1 MPLAVGQPPTLVI
14 DWRICNSM
22 VSSGKQLDYAKHPWQ
37 QWLLIGCVSLL
48 TSSAFMT
55 GDSTSVGEGLM
66 TWPLWAW
73 FGLLLSWAVFHV
85 RCRDGILRVDRTLLL
100 LLVSVAVMFVSFLA
114 TRGTGD
120 ERVSLNG
127 LWQWV
132 GFATVFTLCLQCL
145 RPGREMRAIVVVML
159 AAATAIACV
168 GIYDSLVQIPN
179 LRMEYFNSNEM
190 GRMGMLQQAGIGDA
204 AIGSPARYHFESRL
218 QSPEPFVTFSLTNSL
233 AGFLAPWLLIILGM
247 IITTQRRC
255 LSRSTIVKSLTLVF
269 LIFVCL
275 LLTKSRSAWCAV
287 LLGAVYLTVV
297 QFKVNRQRI
306 ARGLCLSGVLLAVAV
321 GCAWFTNR
329 LDMKILSEAS
339 NSLLY
344 RLEYWRSSM
353 AMVADHWLWGVGA
366 GNFRDAYMAYKLPAA
381 SEAIA
386 DPHNAILEIW
396 TSFGTLVALL
406 MLAVFGIAI
415 KRIFKPVAVN
425 FPARAEVSSTKIFM
439 GGALGIV
446 LAIFMDALGPG
457 LIPDRVLYV
466 GFPIFAIVI
475 YLLQDWV
482 ENGELTRVQL
492 GGAFVVW
499 LFNLSMQSGISV
511 PGVSITGWMLL
522 AMLLNCEGKS
532 SAAAATLI
540 VGHKKLSRNQMGII
554 LVGALLVLGTFH
566 FTGHYPV
573 TQSAAHLL
581 DARYYNGQGQS
592 GRAMKSV
599 DAAIA
604 ADPAS
609 ARAYDLKTNMLFHRL
624 AQNLTSAGM
633 TDYLAAMEK
642 VKLVHANSHPLHI
655 TLAQQCFVIYQA
667 TDENIWLQ
675 RAVELTKMEVELFPS
690 SAYSWGR
697 LAVYESI
704 LGSATAVATAKH
716 ALELDEQNPHLE
728 FKLENRRF
736 IELDYQAWKLQN
748 NISINNAKSLEQ
760 LVQEVRREQ

>member
-1 MPLAVGQPPTLVI
+1 MT
-14 DWRICNSM
+14 
-22 VSSGKQLDYAKHPWQ
+22 SSGKQLDYAKQRWQ
-37 QWLLIGCVSLL
+37 QWLLIGCVALL

-73 FGLLLSWAVFHV
+73 FGLLLSWAVCHF
-85 RCRDGILRVDRTLLL
+85 RFRDSILRVDRTLFLL
-100 LLVSVAVMFVSFLA
+100 LASVVVMSVSFLA
-114 TRGTGD
+114 TRGMGD
-120 ERVSLNG
+120 DRMSLNV

-132 GFATVFTLCLQCL
+132 GFAAVFTLCLQCL

-179 LRMEYFNSNEM
+179 LRMEYFKSNEM

-204 AIGSPARYHFESRL
+204 AIGSPTRYQFESRL

-247 IITTQRRC
+247 IITTQRTC
-255 LSRSTIVKSLTLVF
+255 LARSTIAKSLILVF

-287 LLGAVYLTVV
+287 LIGLVYVTVV
-297 QFKVNRQRI
+297 QFKVSRERI
-306 ARGLCLSGVLLAVAV
+306 ARGLCLTGVLLAVAV

-329 LDMKILSEAS
+329 LDMKIISEAS

-344 RLEYWRSSM
+344 RFEYWRSSM
-353 AMVADHWLWGVGA
+353 AMVGDHWLWGVGA
-366 GNFRDAYMAYKLPAA
+366 GNFRDAYMAYKLPVA

-386 DPHNAILEIW
+386 DPHNAILEIL
-396 TSFGTLVALL
+396 TSFGTPAALL
-406 MLAVFGIAI
+406 ILGVFGIAVM
-415 KRIFKPVAVN
+415 RIFNPVAVN
-425 FPARAEVSSTKIFM
+425 FPRRSEVSSIKIFI

-466 GFPIFAIVI
+466 GFPIFAITI

-482 ENGELTRVQL
+482 ENGELTRVQI
-492 GGAFVVW
+492 GGAFVAW
-499 LFNLSMQSGISV
+499 LFNLSMQSGISI

-522 AMLLNCEGKS
+522 AMLLNCEGTSSAS
-532 SAAAATLI
+532 SAAST
-540 VGHKKLSRNQMGII
+540 VGHKKVSRNQMGTI

-566 FTGHYPV
+566 FTGHHPV
-573 TQSAAHLL
+573 TQSTAHLL
-581 DARYYNGQGQS
+581 YARYYNGRGQS
-592 GRAMKSV
+592 GRAMKSI

-604 ADPAS
+604 ADPKS
-609 ARAYDLKTNMLFHRL
+609 ARAYELKTNMLFNRL
-624 AQNLTSAGM
+624 VQNLTTAGI

-667 TDENIWLQ
+667 SAERIWLQ

-704 LGSATAVATAKH
+704 SGSTTAILTAKH
-716 ALELDEQNPHLE
+716 ALELNEQNPHLE

-736 IELDYQAWKLQN
+736 SELDYQTRELQN
-748 NISINNAKSLEQ
+748 NLSINNAKSLEQ
-760 LVQEVRREQ
+760 LVQEVRKGQ

>member
-1 MPLAVGQPPTLVI
+1 MA
-14 DWRICNSM
+14 
-22 VSSGKQLDYAKHPWQ
+22 SSGKQLDYAKHPWQ
-37 QWLLIGCVSLL
+37 PWLLIGCVSLL

-73 FGLLLSWAVFHV
+73 FGLLLSWAVCHV
-85 RCRDGILRVDRTLLL
+85 RCRDGTLRIDRTLLL
-100 LLVSVAVMFVSFLA
+100 LLASVAVMFMSFLA

-120 ERVSLNG
+120 QRVSLNG

-132 GFATVFTLCLQCL
+132 GFAAVFTLCLQCM

-168 GIYDSLVQIPN
+168 GIYDSLVQIPH

-247 IITTQRRC
+247 IITTQRTC
-255 LSRSTIVKSLTLVF
+255 LSRSAISKSLTLLF
-269 LIFVCL
+269 LVSVCL

-287 LLGAVYLTVV
+287 LFGAVYLAVV
-297 QFKVNRQRI
+297 QFKVSRQRI
-306 ARGLCLSGVLLAVAV
+306 ARGLCLTGVLLAVAV

-339 NSLLY
+339 NSLFY

-353 AMVADHWLWGVGA
+353 AMVTDHWLWGVGA

-396 TSFGTLVALL
+396 TSFGTAVVLL
-406 MLAVFGIAI
+406 MLGVFGIAI

-425 FPARAEVSSTKIFM
+425 FSAQTEVSSTKIFI

-482 ENGELTRVQL
+482 KNGELTRVQI
-492 GGAFVVW
+492 GGAFLVW

-511 PGVSITGWMLL
+511 PGVSTTGWMLL
-522 AMLLNCEGKS
+522 AMLLNCEGPS
-532 SAAAATLI
+532 SASSTGPTL
-540 VGHKKLSRNQMGII
+540 GHKKFSRNQMSMI

-566 FTGHYPV
+566 LTGHHPV

-581 DARYYNGQGQS
+581 DARYYNVQGQN

-604 ADPAS
+604 ADPVS

-624 AQNLTSAGM
+624 SQNLTSAGM

-642 VKLVHANSHPLHI
+642 VKLVHANSHPLHT
-655 TLAQQCFVIYQA
+655 TLAQQCVVIYLA
-667 TDENIWLQ
+667 TDEIIWLQ
-675 RAVELTKMEVELFPS
+675 RAVELAKMEIKLFPS

-704 LGSATAVATAKH
+704 LGSTTAVATAKH

-736 IELDYQAWKLQN
+736 IELDYQAWKLKN
-748 NISINNAKSLEQ
+748 NLSINNAKSLEQ
-760 LVQEVRREQ
+760 LVQEVRKEQ

>member
-1 MPLAVGQPPTLVI
+1 MA
-14 DWRICNSM
+14 
-22 VSSGKQLDYAKHPWQ
+22 SSGKQLDFAKQRWHTWQ

-73 FGLLLSWAVFHV
+73 FGLLLSWAICHI
-85 RCRDGILRVDRTLLL
+85 RCRNGILRVDRILFLLL
-100 LLVSVAVMFVSFLA
+100 ASVAVMFVSFLV
-114 TRGTGD
+114 TLGTGD
-120 ERVSLNG
+120 ARVSLNG

-132 GFATVFTLCLQCL
+132 GFAAVFTLCLQCL

-190 GRMGMLQQAGIGDA
+190 DRMGMLQQAGIGDA

-247 IITTQRRC
+247 IITTQRTS
-255 LSRSTIVKSLTLVF
+255 LSRSALSKSLTLVF
-269 LIFVCL
+269 LISVCL

-287 LLGAVYLTVV
+287 LLGTVYLTVV
-297 QFKVNRQRI
+297 QFQLSRQRI
-306 ARGLCLSGVLLAVAV
+306 VRGLGLTGVLLAVAV

-329 LDMKILSEAS
+329 LDMEILSEAS

-353 AMVADHWLWGVGA
+353 AMIIDHWLWGVGV

-386 DPHNAILEIW
+386 DPHNAVLEIW

-406 MLAVFGIAI
+406 MIGVFGIAI
-415 KRIFKPVAVN
+415 KRIFRPVAVK
-425 FPARAEVSSTKIFM
+425 FPAQAEVSSTKIFV

-446 LAIFMDALGPG
+446 LAMFMDALGSG
-457 LIPDRVLYV
+457 LIADRVFYV
-466 GFPIFAIVI
+466 GLPIFAIVI

-482 ENGELTRVQL
+482 KNGELTRVQI

-522 AMLLNCEGKS
+522 AMLLNCEGTS
-532 SAAAATLI
+532 SAAMGTLTA
-540 VGHKKLSRNQMGII
+540 GHKKLGRNQMGMI

-566 FTGHYPV
+566 VTGHHPV

-609 ARAYDLKTNMLFHRL
+609 ARAYGLKTNMLFHRL

-642 VKLVHANSHPLHI
+642 VKLVHANSHPLHS

-667 TDENIWLQ
+667 TDEKIWLQ
-675 RAVELTKMEVELFPS
+675 RAVELTKKEVELFPS

-704 LGSATAVATAKH
+704 LGSATAVATAKQ
-716 ALELDEQNPHLE
+716 ALELNEQNPHLE
-728 FKLENRRF
+728 FKLENRHC
-736 IELDYQAWKLQN
+736 IELDYQAWSIKTMYRWKLEN
-748 NISINNAKSLEQ
+748 NISINNAKSLEH
-760 LVQEVRREQ
+760 LVREVRNE

>member
-1 MPLAVGQPPTLVI
+1 MA
-14 DWRICNSM
+14 
-22 VSSGKQLDYAKHPWQ
+22 SSGKQLDFAKQRWHTWQ

-55 GDSTSVGEGLM
+55 GDSISVGEGWM

-73 FGLLLSWAVFHV
+73 FGLLLSWAVCHV
-85 RCRDGILRVDRTLLL
+85 WCRDGTLRVDGTLLL
-100 LLVSVAVMFVSFLA
+100 LLASVGVMFMSFLA

-120 ERVSLNG
+120 ERMSLNG

-132 GFATVFTLCLQCL
+132 GFAAVFTLCLQCF

-179 LRMEYFNSNEM
+179 QRMEYFNSNEM
-190 GRMGMLQQAGIGDA
+190 GRMGMLQEAGIGDA
-204 AIGSPARYHFESRL
+204 AIGSPTRYHFESRL

-247 IITTQRRC
+247 IITTQRTY
-255 LSRSTIVKSLTLVF
+255 LSWSSSAKSLTLVF
-269 LIFVCL
+269 LISVCL

-287 LLGAVYLTVV
+287 LIGAVYLTAV
-297 QFKVNRQRI
+297 QFKVSRQRI
-306 ARGLCLSGVLLAVAV
+306 ARGFCLTGVLLAVAV

-339 NSLLY
+339 SSLLY
-344 RLEYWRSSM
+344 RFEYWRSSM

-396 TSFGTLVALL
+396 TSFGTPVVLL
-406 MLAVFGIAI
+406 MLSVLGIAL

-425 FPARAEVSSTKIFM
+425 FPVRSEVSSSKIFI

-457 LIPDRVLYV
+457 LIPARVLYV
-466 GFPIFAIVI
+466 GCPIFAIAI

-482 ENGELTRVQL
+482 EHGELTRVQI

-499 LFNLSMQSGISV
+499 LFNLSMQSGISI

-522 AMLLNCEGKS
+522 AMLLNCEETS
-532 SAAAATLI
+532 SASSVAPT
-540 VGHKKLSRNQMGII
+540 VGHKKFSQNQMGTI
-554 LVGALLVLGTFH
+554 LVVVLLVLGTFH
-566 FTGHYPV
+566 FTGHHPV

-581 DARYYNGQGQS
+581 DARYYNSKGQS
-592 GRAMKSV
+592 RLAMKSI
-599 DAAIA
+599 DAAIE
-604 ADPAS
+604 ADPVS

-633 TDYLAAMEK
+633 AEYLAAMEK
-642 VKLVHANSHPLHI
+642 VKLMHVNSHPLHM

-667 TDENIWLQ
+667 TNEKIWLQ
-675 RAVELTKMEVELFPS
+675 RTVELTKMEVELFPS

-704 LGSATAVATAKH
+704 LGSPTAISTAKH

-728 FKLENRRF
+728 FKLKNRRF
-736 IELDYQAWKLQN
+736 MELDYQAWKLLN
-748 NISINNAKSLEQ
+748 KLSMNNAKSLEQ
-760 LVQEVRREQ
+760 LVQEVRNEQ

>member
-1 MPLAVGQPPTLVI
+1 MA
-14 DWRICNSM
+14 
-22 VSSGKQLDYAKHPWQ
+22 SSGKQLDYAKQRWHAWQ

-73 FGLLLSWAVFHV
+73 FGLLLSWAVCHV
-85 RCRDGILRVDRTLLL
+85 RCRNGILRVDRTLLL
-100 LLVSVAVMFVSFLA
+100 LLASVAVMFVSFLA
-114 TRGTGD
+114 TVGTGD

-132 GFATVFTLCLQCL
+132 GFAAVFTLCLQCL

-159 AAATAIACV
+159 AAATAISCV

-179 LRMEYFNSNEM
+179 LRMEYFNSNEVE
-190 GRMGMLQQAGIGDA
+190 RMGMLQQAGIGDA

-247 IITTQRRC
+247 IITTQRTD
-255 LSRSTIVKSLTLVF
+255 LSRSTLAKSLTLVL

-287 LLGAVYLTVV
+287 LLGTVYLTVV
-297 QFKVNRQRI
+297 QFQVSRQRI
-306 ARGLCLSGVLLAVAV
+306 ARGLGLSGVLLTVAV

-353 AMVADHWLWGVGA
+353 AMVIDHWLWGVGA
-366 GNFRDAYMAYKLPAA
+366 GNFRDAYMTYKLPAA

-386 DPHNAILEIW
+386 DPHNAVLEIW
-396 TSFGTLVALL
+396 TSFGTVVALL
-406 MLAVFGIAI
+406 MLGVFGIAI
-415 KRIFKPVAVN
+415 KRIFKPVAVK
-425 FPARAEVSSTKIFM
+425 FPAQREVSSTKIFV
-439 GGALGIV
+439 GGAVGIV
-446 LAIFMDALGPG
+446 LAMFMDALGSG
-457 LIPDRVLYV
+457 LIPDRVFYV
-466 GFPIFAIVI
+466 GLPIFAIVI

-482 ENGELTRVQL
+482 KNGELTRVQI

-522 AMLLNCEGKS
+522 AMLLNCEGTS
-532 SAAAATLI
+532 SASWGAPT
-540 VGHKKLSRNQMGII
+540 VGHKKLSRNQMGTV

-566 FTGHYPV
+566 FTGHHPV
-573 TQSAAHLL
+573 TQSTAHLL

-609 ARAYDLKTNMLFHRL
+609 ARAYVLKSNILFHRL
-624 AQNLTSAGM
+624 SQNLTSTGK
-633 TDYLAAMEK
+633 TDYLKAMDK
-642 VKLVHANSHPLHI
+642 VKLRHANSHPLHS

-667 TDENIWLQ
+667 TDEKIWLQ
-675 RAVELTKMEVELFPS
+675 RAVELTNTEVKLFPS

-697 LAVYESI
+697 LAVCESI
-704 LGSATAVATAKH
+704 LGSTTAVATAKH
-716 ALELDEQNPHLE
+716 ALELDGQNPHLE
-728 FKLENRRF
+728 FKLDNRRF
-736 IELDYQAWKLQN
+736 IELDYQAWNLPN
-748 NISINNAKSLEQ
+748 NISFNNAKSLEQ
-760 LVQEVRREQ
+760 LVQEVRNE

>member
-1 MPLAVGQPPTLVI
+1 MA
-14 DWRICNSM
+14 
-22 VSSGKQLDYAKHPWQ
+22 SSGKQLDYAKHHLASSWQ

-73 FGLLLSWAVFHV
+73 FGLLLLWAVCHV
-85 RCRDGILRVDRTLLL
+85 RYRDGMLRVDRTLLL
-100 LLVSVAVMFVSFLA
+100 LLASVTVMFVSFLA

-120 ERVSLNG
+120 ERMSLNG
-127 LWQWV
+127 LWQWT
-132 GFATVFTLCLQCL
+132 GFAAVFTLCLQCL

-159 AAATAIACV
+159 AAATTIACV

-190 GRMGMLQQAGIGDA
+190 ERMGMLQQAGIGDA
-204 AIGSPARYHFESRL
+204 AVGSPTRHHFESRL

-247 IITTQRRC
+247 IITVQRRL
-255 LSRSTIVKSLTLVF
+255 LSRSTIVKSLILVF
-269 LIFVCL
+269 IISVCL

-287 LLGAVYLTVV
+287 LIGAVYLAVV
-297 QFKVNRQRI
+297 QFKVSRQRI
-306 ARGLCLSGVLLAVAV
+306 ARGLCLTGVLLAVAV

-329 LDMKILSEAS
+329 LDIEVLSEAP

-344 RLEYWRSSM
+344 RIEYWRSSM
-353 AMVADHWLWGVGA
+353 AMVADHWLWGVGT

-396 TSFGTLVALL
+396 TSFGTPVALL
-406 MLAVFGIAI
+406 MLSVLGIAI
-415 KRIFKPVAVN
+415 RRIFKPVAVN
-425 FPARAEVSSTKIFM
+425 FPIRSEVSSIKIFF

-457 LIPDRVLYV
+457 LIPPRVLYV
-466 GFPIFAIVI
+466 GFPIFAITI
-475 YLLQDWV
+475 YMLQDWV
-482 ENGELTRVQL
+482 ENGALTRVQI
-492 GGAFVVW
+492 GGALVVW
-499 LFNLSMQSGISV
+499 LLNLSMQSGISV

-522 AMLLNCEGKS
+522 AMLLNCEGTS
-532 SAAAATLI
+532 SASLATM
-540 VGHKKLSRNQMGII
+540 GHKKISRNQMGTI

-566 FTGHYPV
+566 FTGHHPV

-609 ARAYDLKTNMLFHRL
+609 ARAYGLKTNMLFHRL
-624 AQNLTSAGM
+624 AQNLTSVGM

-642 VKLVHANSHPLHI
+642 GKLVHANSHPLHS

-667 TDENIWLQ
+667 TDEKNWLQ

-716 ALELDEQNPHLE
+716 ALDLNKQNPHLE
-728 FKLENRRF
+728 FKLINRRF

-760 LVQEVRREQ
+760 LVQEVRKEQ

>member
-1 MPLAVGQPPTLVI
+1 
-14 DWRICNSM
+14 
-22 VSSGKQLDYAKHPWQ
+22 
-37 QWLLIGCVSLL
+37 
-48 TSSAFMT
+48 MT

-73 FGLLLSWAVFHV
+73 FGLLLSWAVCHV
-85 RCRDGILRVDRTLLL
+85 RCRDGTLRIDRTLLL
-100 LLVSVAVMFVSFLA
+100 LLASVAVMFMSFLA

-120 ERVSLNG
+120 QRVSLNG

-132 GFATVFTLCLQCL
+132 GFAAVFTLCLQCM

-168 GIYDSLVQIPN
+168 GIYDSLVQIPH

-247 IITTQRRC
+247 IITTQRTC
-255 LSRSTIVKSLTLVF
+255 LSRSAISKSLTLLF
-269 LIFVCL
+269 LVSVCL

-287 LLGAVYLTVV
+287 LFGAVYLAVV
-297 QFKVNRQRI
+297 QFKVSRQRI
-306 ARGLCLSGVLLAVAV
+306 ARGLCLTGVLLAVAV

-339 NSLLY
+339 NSLFY

-353 AMVADHWLWGVGA
+353 AMVTDHWLWGVGA

-396 TSFGTLVALL
+396 TSFGTAVVLL
-406 MLAVFGIAI
+406 MLGVFGIAI

-425 FPARAEVSSTKIFM
+425 FSAQTEVSSTKIFI

-482 ENGELTRVQL
+482 KNGELTRVQI
-492 GGAFVVW
+492 GGAFLVW

-511 PGVSITGWMLL
+511 PGVSTTGWMLL
-522 AMLLNCEGKS
+522 AMLLNCEGPS
-532 SAAAATLI
+532 SASSTGPTL
-540 VGHKKLSRNQMGII
+540 GHKKFSRNQMSMI

-566 FTGHYPV
+566 LTGHHPV

-581 DARYYNGQGQS
+581 DARYYNVQGQN

-604 ADPAS
+604 ADPVS

-624 AQNLTSAGM
+624 SQNLTSAGM

-642 VKLVHANSHPLHI
+642 VKLVHANSHPLHT
-655 TLAQQCFVIYQA
+655 TLAQQCVVIYLA
-667 TDENIWLQ
+667 TDEIIWLQ
-675 RAVELTKMEVELFPS
+675 RAVELAKMEIKLFPS

-704 LGSATAVATAKH
+704 LGSTTAVATAKH

-736 IELDYQAWKLQN
+736 IELDYQAWKLKN
-748 NISINNAKSLEQ
+748 NLSINNAKSLEQ
-760 LVQEVRREQ
+760 LVQEVRKEQ

>member
-1 MPLAVGQPPTLVI
+1 MA
-14 DWRICNSM
+14 
-22 VSSGKQLDYAKHPWQ
+22 SSGKQLDYAKQRWQAWQ

-73 FGLLLSWAVFHV
+73 FGLLLSWAVCHV
-85 RCRDGILRVDRTLLL
+85 WCRNGILRVDRTLLL
-100 LLVSVAVMFVSFLA
+100 LLASVAVMFMSFLA
-114 TRGTGD
+114 THATGD

-132 GFATVFTLCLQCL
+132 GFSAVFTLCLQCL

-179 LRMEYFNSNEM
+179 LRMEYFNSNEID
-190 GRMGMLQQAGIGDA
+190 RMGMLQQAGIGDA

-247 IITTQRRC
+247 IITTQRTF
-255 LSRSTIVKSLTLVF
+255 LSRSTLSKSLSLVF
-269 LIFVCL
+269 LIAVCL

-287 LLGAVYLTVV
+287 LLGTGYLAVV
-297 QFKVNRQRI
+297 QFQVSRHRI
-306 ARGLCLSGVLLAVAV
+306 ARGFGLTGVLLAIAVA
-321 GCAWFTNR
+321 CAWFTNR

-353 AMVADHWLWGVGA
+353 AMVIDHWLWGVGA
-366 GNFRDAYMAYKLPAA
+366 GNFRDAYMTYKLPAA

-386 DPHNAILEIW
+386 DPHNAVLEIW
-396 TSFGTLVALL
+396 TSFGTLAALL
-406 MLAVFGIAI
+406 MLGVFGIAV

-425 FPARAEVSSTKIFM
+425 FPTQPEVSSTKIFV
-439 GGALGIV
+439 GGAVGIV
-446 LAIFMDALGPG
+446 LAMFMDALGSG
-457 LIPDRVLYV
+457 LIPDRMFYV
-466 GFPIFAIVI
+466 GLPIFAIVI

-482 ENGELTRVQL
+482 KDGELTRVQI

-511 PGVSITGWMLL
+511 PGVSITGWMLM
-522 AMLLNCEGKS
+522 AMLLNCEGTS
-532 SAAAATLI
+532 SASWGAPT
-540 VGHKKLSRNQMGII
+540 VGHKKLSPKQMGAVFI
-554 LVGALLVLGTFH
+554 GALVVLGTFH
-566 FTGHYPV
+566 FTGHHPV

-581 DARYYNGQGQS
+581 DAQYYNSQGQS

-609 ARAYDLKTNMLFHRL
+609 ARAYVLKSNILFHRL
-624 AQNLTSAGM
+624 SRNLTSAGM
-633 TDYLAAMEK
+633 TDFLKAMDK
-642 VKLVHANSHPLHI
+642 VKLRHANSHPLHS
-655 TLAQQCFVIYQA
+655 TLAQQCFVIYLA
-667 TDENIWLQ
+667 TDEKIWLQ
-675 RAVELTKMEVELFPS
+675 RAVELTITEVELFPS
-690 SAYSWGR
+690 SAFSWGR
-697 LAVYESI
+697 LAVCESI
-704 LGSATAVATAKH
+704 LESPNAVTSAQR

-728 FKLENRRF
+728 FKLDNRRF
-736 IELDYQAWKLQN
+736 IEVDYKAWNLPN
-748 NISINNAKSLEQ
+748 NISVNNAKSLEQ
-760 LVQEVRREQ
+760 LVQQVRNQ

>member
-1 MPLAVGQPPTLVI
+1 MAL
-14 DWRICNSM
+14 
-22 VSSGKQLDYAKHPWQ
+22 SGKQLDYAKHPWQ
-37 QWLLIGCVSLL
+37 QWLLIGCVALL

-100 LLVSVAVMFVSFLA
+100 LLASVAVMFVSFLA

-120 ERVSLNG
+120 ERVALNG

-255 LSRSTIVKSLTLVF
+255 LSRSTIAKSLTLVF
-269 LIFVCL
+269 LISVCL

-287 LLGAVYLTVV
+287 LLGAVYLTAV
-297 QFKVNRQRI
+297 QFKVSRQRI

-425 FPARAEVSSTKIFM
+425 FPAQAEVSSTKIFM

-482 ENGELTRVQL
+482 KNGELTRVQL

-532 SAAAATLI
+532 SAAAATLT

-566 FTGHYPV
+566 FTGHHPV

-609 ARAYDLKTNMLFHRL
+609 ARAYDLKTNMLFQRL

-667 TDENIWLQ
+667 TDEKIWLQ

-728 FKLENRRF
+728 FKLENRRCL
-736 IELDYQAWKLQN
+736 ELDYQAWKLQN

-760 LVQEVRREQ
+760 LVQEVRKEQ

>member
-1 MPLAVGQPPTLVI
+1 MA
-14 DWRICNSM
+14 
-22 VSSGKQLDYAKHPWQ
+22 SSGKQLDYAKHHLANSWQ

-73 FGLLLSWAVFHV
+73 FGLLLLWAVCHV
-85 RCRDGILRVDRTLLL
+85 RCRDGMLRVDRTLLL
-100 LLVSVAVMFVSFLA
+100 LLASVLVMFVSFLA

-120 ERVSLNG
+120 ERMSLNG
-127 LWQWV
+127 LWQWA
-132 GFATVFTLCLQCL
+132 GFAAVFTLCLQCL

-190 GRMGMLQQAGIGDA
+190 ERMGMLQQAGIGDA
-204 AIGSPARYHFESRL
+204 AVGSPARYHFESRL

-247 IITTQRRC
+247 IITVQRR
-255 LSRSTIVKSLTLVF
+255 LLARSTIVKSLILVF
-269 LIFVCL
+269 IISVCL

-287 LLGAVYLTVV
+287 LIGAVYLAVV
-297 QFKVNRQRI
+297 QFNVSRQRI
-306 ARGLCLSGVLLAVAV
+306 ARGLCLTGVLLAVAV

-329 LDMKILSEAS
+329 LDIKVLSEAPT
-339 NSLLY
+339 SLLY
-344 RLEYWRSSM
+344 RFEYWRSSM
-353 AMVADHWLWGVGA
+353 AMVADHWLWGVGT

-396 TSFGTLVALL
+396 TSFGTPVALL
-406 MLAVFGIAI
+406 MLSVLGIAI
-415 KRIFKPVAVN
+415 RRIFKPVAVN
-425 FPARAEVSSTKIFM
+425 FPMRSEVSSTKIFI

-457 LIPDRVLYV
+457 LIPPRVLYV
-466 GFPIFAIVI
+466 GFPIFAITI
-475 YLLQDWV
+475 YFLQDWV
-482 ENGELTRVQL
+482 ENGALTRVQI

-499 LFNLSMQSGISV
+499 LLNLNMQSGISV

-522 AMLLNCEGKS
+522 AMLLNCEGTS
-532 SAAAATLI
+532 SASLARM
-540 VGHKKLSRNQMGII
+540 GHKKISRNQMGTI

-566 FTGHYPV
+566 FTGHHPV

-581 DARYYNGQGQS
+581 DARYYNGQRQS
-592 GRAMKSV
+592 GRALKSI

-609 ARAYDLKTNMLFHRL
+609 ARAYELKTNMLFQRL

-642 VKLVHANSHPLHI
+642 VKLVHANSHPLHL

-667 TDENIWLQ
+667 TAEKIWLH
-675 RAVELTKMEVELFPS
+675 RTVELTKMEVELFPN

-697 LAVYESI
+697 LAVCESI
-704 LGSATAVATAKH
+704 LGSTTAVATAKH
-716 ALELDEQNPHLE
+716 ALELDEQNPHVE
-728 FKLENRRF
+728 YKLLNRRF

-760 LVQEVRREQ
+760 LVQEVRKEQ

>member
-1 MPLAVGQPPTLVI
+1 MA
-14 DWRICNSM
+14 
-22 VSSGKQLDYAKHPWQ
+22 SSGKQLDYAKHPWQ
-37 QWLLIGCVSLL
+37 QWLLIGCVALL

-100 LLVSVAVMFVSFLA
+100 LLASVAVMFVSFLA

-120 ERVSLNG
+120 ERVALNG

-255 LSRSTIVKSLTLVF
+255 LSRSTIAKSLTLVF
-269 LIFVCL
+269 LISVCL

-287 LLGAVYLTVV
+287 LLGAVYLTAV
-297 QFKVNRQRI
+297 QFKVSRQRI

-482 ENGELTRVQL
+482 KNGELTRVQL

-532 SAAAATLI
+532 SVAAATLT
-540 VGHKKLSRNQMGII
+540 VGHKKLSRNQMGMI

-566 FTGHYPV
+566 FTGHHPV

-609 ARAYDLKTNMLFHRL
+609 ARAYDLKTNMLFQRL

-642 VKLVHANSHPLHI
+642 VKLVHANSHPLHV

-667 TDENIWLQ
+667 TGEEIWLQ

-704 LGSATAVATAKH
+704 LGSATAVATARY
-716 ALELDEQNPHLE
+716 ALELDEQNSHLE
-728 FKLENRRF
+728 FKLENRRCL
-736 IELDYQAWKLQN
+736 ELDYQAWKLQN

-760 LVQEVRREQ
+760 LVQEVRKEQ

>member
-1 MPLAVGQPPTLVI
+1 MSL
-14 DWRICNSM
+14 
-22 VSSGKQLDYAKHPWQ
+22 SGKQLDYAKQRWHGWQ
-37 QWLLIGCVSLL
+37 QWLLIGCVALL

-100 LLVSVAVMFVSFLA
+100 LLASVAVMFVSFLA

-255 LSRSTIVKSLTLVF
+255 LSRSNIAKSLTLVF
-269 LIFVCL
+269 LISVCL

-287 LLGAVYLTVV
+287 LLGAVYLTAV
-297 QFKVNRQRI
+297 QFKVSRQRI

-482 ENGELTRVQL
+482 KNGELTRVQL

-532 SAAAATLI
+532 SAATATLT

-566 FTGHYPV
+566 FTGHHPV

-609 ARAYDLKTNMLFHRL
+609 ARASDLKTNMLFQRL

-642 VKLVHANSHPLHI
+642 VKLVHANSHPLYV

-667 TDENIWLQ
+667 TGEKIWLQ

-704 LGSATAVATAKH
+704 LGSATAVATARY

-728 FKLENRRF
+728 FKLENRRCL
-736 IELDYQAWKLQN
+736 ELDYQAWKLQN

-760 LVQEVRREQ
+760 LVQEVRKEQ

>member
-1 MPLAVGQPPTLVI
+1 MA
-14 DWRICNSM
+14 
-22 VSSGKQLDYAKHPWQ
+22 SSGKQLDYAKQRWHAWQ

-73 FGLLLSWAVFHV
+73 FGLLLSWAVCHV
-85 RCRDGILRVDRTLLL
+85 RCRNGILRVDRTLLL
-100 LLVSVAVMFVSFLA
+100 LLASVAVMFVSFLA
-114 TRGTGD
+114 TLGTGD

-132 GFATVFTLCLQCL
+132 GFAAVFTLCLQCL

-159 AAATAIACV
+159 AATTAIACI

-179 LRMEYFNSNEM
+179 QRMEYFNSNEVE
-190 GRMGMLQQAGIGDA
+190 RMGMLQQADIGDA
-204 AIGSPARYHFESRL
+204 AIGSPSRYHFESRL

-247 IITTQRRC
+247 IITTQRTY
-255 LSRSTIVKSLTLVF
+255 LSRSTLAKSLTLVF
-269 LIFVCL
+269 LISVCL

-287 LLGAVYLTVV
+287 LLGTVYLTVV
-297 QFKVNRQRI
+297 QFQVSRQGI
-306 ARGLCLSGVLLAVAV
+306 ARGLGLTGVLLAVAV

-353 AMVADHWLWGVGA
+353 AMVIDHWLWGVGA
-366 GNFRDAYMAYKLPAA
+366 GNFRDAYMTYKLPAA

-386 DPHNAILEIW
+386 DPHNAVLEIW
-396 TSFGTLVALL
+396 TSFGTVVALL
-406 MLAVFGIAI
+406 MLGVFGIAI
-415 KRIFKPVAVN
+415 KRIFKPAAVK
-425 FPARAEVSSTKIFM
+425 FPAQREVSSTKIFV
-439 GGALGIV
+439 GGGVGIV
-446 LAIFMDALGPG
+446 LAMFMDALGSG
-457 LIPDRVLYV
+457 LIPDRVFYV
-466 GFPIFAIVI
+466 GLPIFAIVI

-482 ENGELTRVQL
+482 KNGELTRVQI

-522 AMLLNCEGKS
+522 AMLLNCEGTS
-532 SAAAATLI
+532 SASWGAPT
-540 VGHKKLSRNQMGII
+540 VGHKKLSRNQMGTV

-566 FTGHYPV
+566 FTGHHPV
-573 TQSAAHLL
+573 TQSTAHLL
-581 DARYYNGQGQS
+581 DARYYIVQGQN
-592 GRAMKSV
+592 GLAMKSV

-609 ARAYDLKTNMLFHRL
+609 ARAYVLKSNILFHRL
-624 AQNLTSAGM
+624 SQNLTSIGK
-633 TDYLAAMEK
+633 TDYLKAMDK
-642 VKLVHANSHPLHI
+642 VKLRHANSHPLHS

-667 TDENIWLQ
+667 TDEKIWLQ
-675 RAVELTKMEVELFPS
+675 RAVELTNTEVKLFPS

-697 LAVYESI
+697 LAVCESI

-728 FKLENRRF
+728 FKLDNRRF
-736 IELDYQAWKLQN
+736 IELDYQGWSLPN
-748 NISINNAKSLEQ
+748 NISFNNAKSLEQ
-760 LVQEVRREQ
+760 LVQEVRNE

>member
-1 MPLAVGQPPTLVI
+1 MA
-14 DWRICNSM
+14 
-22 VSSGKQLDYAKHPWQ
+22 SSGKQLDFAKQRWHTWQ

-73 FGLLLSWAVFHV
+73 FGLLLSWAICHI
-85 RCRDGILRVDRTLLL
+85 RCRNGILRVDRILFLLL
-100 LLVSVAVMFVSFLA
+100 ASVAVMFVSFLA

-132 GFATVFTLCLQCL
+132 GFAAVFTLCLQCL
-145 RPGREMRAIVVVML
+145 RPGREMRAIVVVMI

-190 GRMGMLQQAGIGDA
+190 DRIGMLQQAGIGDA

-247 IITTQRRC
+247 IITTQHTS
-255 LSRSTIVKSLTLVF
+255 LSRSTLSKSLILVF
-269 LIFVCL
+269 LISVCL

-287 LLGAVYLTVV
+287 LLGTVYLTVV
-297 QFKVNRQRI
+297 QFQVSRQRI
-306 ARGLCLSGVLLAVAV
+306 ARGLGLTGVLLAVAV

-329 LDMKILSEAS
+329 LDMEILSEAT

-353 AMVADHWLWGVGA
+353 AMVIDHWLWGVGA

-386 DPHNAILEIW
+386 DPHNAVLEIW

-406 MLAVFGIAI
+406 MIGVFGIAI
-415 KRIFKPVAVN
+415 KRIFKPVAVK
-425 FPARAEVSSTKIFM
+425 FPAQAEVSSTKIFV

-446 LAIFMDALGPG
+446 LAMFMDALGSG
-457 LIPDRVLYV
+457 LIADRVFYV
-466 GFPIFAIVI
+466 GLPIFAIVI

-482 ENGELTRVQL
+482 KNGELTRVQL
-492 GGAFVVW
+492 GGAFMVW

-532 SAAAATLI
+532 SAAMGTLTA
-540 VGHKKLSRNQMGII
+540 GHKKFGRNQMGMI

-566 FTGHYPV
+566 VTGHHPV
-573 TQSAAHLL
+573 THSAAHLL

-609 ARAYDLKTNMLFHRL
+609 ARAYGLKTNMLFHRL
-624 AQNLTSAGM
+624 AQNLTSVGM

-642 VKLVHANSHPLHI
+642 VKLVHANSHPLHS

-667 TDENIWLQ
+667 TDEKIWLQ
-675 RAVELTKMEVELFPS
+675 RAVELTKKEAELFPS

-704 LGSATAVATAKH
+704 LGSATAVATAKQ
-716 ALELDEQNPHLE
+716 ALELNEQNPHLE
-728 FKLENRRF
+728 FKLENRRC
-736 IELDYQAWKLQN
+736 IELDYQAWSIKTMHRWKLQN
-748 NISINNAKSLEQ
+748 NISINNAKSLEH
-760 LVQEVRREQ
+760 LVREVRNE

>member
-1 MPLAVGQPPTLVI
+1 
-14 DWRICNSM
+14 
-22 VSSGKQLDYAKHPWQ
+22 
-37 QWLLIGCVSLL
+37 
-48 TSSAFMT
+48 
-55 GDSTSVGEGLM
+55 
-66 TWPLWAW
+66 
-73 FGLLLSWAVFHV
+73 
-85 RCRDGILRVDRTLLL
+85 
-100 LLVSVAVMFVSFLA
+100 
-114 TRGTGD
+114 
-120 ERVSLNG
+120 
-127 LWQWV
+127 
-132 GFATVFTLCLQCL
+132 
-145 RPGREMRAIVVVML
+145 
-159 AAATAIACV
+159 
-168 GIYDSLVQIPN
+168 VQIPN
-179 LRMEYFNSNEM
+179 LRMEYFQSNEM

-247 IITTQRRC
+247 IITTQRTC
-255 LSRSTIVKSLTLVF
+255 LSRSAISKSLALLF
-269 LIFVCL
+269 LISVCL

-287 LLGAVYLTVV
+287 LFGAVYLAAV
-297 QFKVNRQRI
+297 QFKVSRPRI
-306 ARGLCLSGVLLAVAV
+306 ARGLCLAGALFAVAV

-339 NSLLY
+339 NSLFY
-344 RLEYWRSSM
+344 RLEYWRSSLV
-353 AMVADHWLWGVGA
+353 MVTDHWLWGVGV

-396 TSFGTLVALL
+396 TSFGTPVVLL
-406 MLAVFGIAI
+406 MLGVFGIAI

-425 FPARAEVSSTKIFM
+425 FPAQSEVSSAKIFI

-482 ENGELTRVQL
+482 KNGELTRVQI
-492 GGAFVVW
+492 GGAFLVW

-522 AMLLNCEGKS
+522 AMLLNCEGPSPVSTVVSK
-532 SAAAATLI
+532 L
-540 VGHKKLSRNQMGII
+540 GHNKFSRNQMSMI

-566 FTGHYPV
+566 FTGHRPV

-581 DARYYNGQGQS
+581 DARYYNGQGQN

-609 ARAYDLKTNMLFHRL
+609 ARAYDLKINMLFHRL
-624 AQNLTSAGM
+624 SRNLTSAGM

-642 VKLVHANSHPLHI
+642 VKLVHANSHPMH
-655 TLAQQCFVIYQA
+655 TMLAQQCVVIFQA
-667 TDENIWLQ
+667 TDEIIWLH
-675 RAVELTKMEVELFPS
+675 RAVELTRMETILFPS

-704 LGSATAVATAKH
+704 LGSTTAVATANH
-716 ALELDEQNPHLE
+716 ALQLDEQNPHSE

-736 IELDYQAWKLQN
+736 IELEYQAWKLKN
-748 NISINNAKSLEQ
+748 NISINNAQSLEQ
-760 LVQEVRREQ
+760 LVQEVRKEQ

>member
-1 MPLAVGQPPTLVI
+1 MA
-14 DWRICNSM
+14 
-22 VSSGKQLDYAKHPWQ
+22 SSGKQLDCAKQRWQ
-37 QWLLIGCVSLL
+37 QWLLIGCVALL

-73 FGLLLSWAVFHV
+73 FGLLLSWTACHFW
-85 RCRDGILRVDRTLLL
+85 CRDGILRVDRTLFLML
-100 LLVSVAVMFVSFLA
+100 ASVAVMSVSFLA
-114 TRGTGD
+114 TRGMGD
-120 ERVSLNG
+120 ERMSING
-127 LWQWV
+127 LWQWI
-132 GFATVFTLCLQCL
+132 GFAAVFTLCLQCL

-179 LRMEYFNSNEM
+179 LRMEYFNSNET

-204 AIGSPARYHFESRL
+204 AIGSPMRYQFESRL
-218 QSPEPFVTFSLTNSL
+218 QSPEPFVTFALTNSL

-247 IITTQRRC
+247 IITTQRTY
-255 LSRSTIVKSLTLVF
+255 LARSTIAKSLILVF
-269 LIFVCL
+269 LISVCL

-287 LLGAVYLTVV
+287 LIGAVYLTTK
-297 QFKVNRQRI
+297 QFKVNRERI
-306 ARGLCLSGVLLAVAV
+306 ARGLCLTGVLLAVAV

-329 LDMKILSEAS
+329 LDMKIISEAS

-344 RLEYWRSSM
+344 RFEYWRSSM

-366 GNFRDAYMAYKLPAA
+366 GNFRDAYMAYKLPVA

-386 DPHNAILEIW
+386 DPHNAFLEIL
-396 TSFGTLVALL
+396 TSFGTPVALL
-406 MLAVFGIAI
+406 MLGVFGIAI
-415 KRIFKPVAVN
+415 IRIFKPVAVN
-425 FPARAEVSSTKIFM
+425 FPTQSEVSSIKIFI

-457 LIPDRVLYV
+457 LIPDRVLYF
-466 GFPIFAIVI
+466 GFPIFAIAI

-482 ENGELTRVQL
+482 ENGELTRVQI

-522 AMLLNCEGKS
+522 AMLLNCEGTLSSS
-532 SAAAATLI
+532 SAAPTA
-540 VGHKKLSRNQMGII
+540 GYKKFSRNQLGTV

-566 FTGHYPV
+566 FTGHHPV
-573 TQSAAHLL
+573 TQSATHLL
-581 DARYYNGQGQS
+581 RARYYNGQGQS
-592 GRAMKSV
+592 GRAMQSI

-604 ADPAS
+604 VDPTS
-609 ARAYDLKTNMLFHRL
+609 ARAYELKTNMLFHRL
-624 AQNLTSAGM
+624 AQNITPTGI
-633 TDYLAAMEK
+633 TDYLSAMKK
-642 VKLVHANSHPLHI
+642 VKLVHANSYPLHI

-667 TDENIWLQ
+667 TAEKIWLQ
-675 RAVELTKMEVELFPS
+675 RAVELTKMEVALFPS

-697 LAVYESI
+697 LAIYESI
-704 LGSATAVATAKH
+704 SGSTTAVVTAKR

-748 NISINNAKSLEQ
+748 NLLINNAESLEQ
-760 LVQEVRREQ
+760 LVQEVRKGQ